1 MNTRVAVLIGLCAT
15 MVAIFAGIAWAMD
28 EAILT
33 PTNDNIVPAEEQ
45 EFSRAMGV
53 WYSHRY
59 DDGEKLLREFSK
71 KHPDS
76 RWAAEADLHV
86 GCLLTF
92 KKRYNEAR
100 SVFEKL
106 IKIRRGE
113 PDNNIHIKAKLRLG
127 NIAEREA
134 KLDEAVR
141 HYTEVLRMN
150 PRWDQFKYA
159 NYHAR
164 KLIMTRG
171 RLLALI
177 RCGPV
182 ALAACLDALGKASEA
197 EAARDIKPTE
207 DGISLVELQAHAKAL
222 GVESQAVEMP
232 FAELGNAPL
241 PVIAYVERNHYV
253 AVLGIGEGK
262 AQVEDS
268 IQGRHEES
276 LAALERVWAGKALVF
291 APGGDLKPLSLAAT
305 PSPCSGCWDIRARR
319 SMPCGAAEDENG
331 DLRGTAEPDMIAGTS
346 SYAAAD
352 VHPHVAEP
360 EHARRVLRPQL
371 DRG

>member
-1 MNTRVAVLIGLCAT
+1 MKLRVLIGSLALVC
-15 MVAIFAGIAWAMD
+15 FAALFIGSAWAMD

-45 EFSRAMGV
+45 EFSRAMSV
-53 WYSHRY
+53 WYSHQY

-86 GCLLTF
+86 GCQLTF
-92 KKRYNEAR
+92 KKRHDEAR

-106 IKIRRGE
+106 IKKH
-113 PDNNIHIKAKLRLG
+113 PDNNIRVKAKLRLG

-134 KLDEAVR
+134 KVDEAVR

-164 KLIMTRG
+164 KLIMTKG
-171 RLLALI
+171 KLLARI
-177 RCGPV
+177 NCAPV

-197 EAARDIKPTE
+197 EAARNIKPTE
-207 DGISLVELQAHAKAL
+207 DGISLAELQAHAKAL
-222 GVESQAVEMP
+222 GVDAEAVEMP

-241 PVIAYVERNHYV
+241 PIIAYIERNHYV
-253 AVLGIGEGK
+253 AVLGINEGK

-276 LAALERVWAGKALVF
+276 LAALERVWGGEALVF
-291 APGGDLKPLSLAAT
+291 APGDLKPLSLAAALET
-305 PSPCSGCWDIRARR
+305 TGGC
-319 SMPCGAAEDENG
+319 CGYADEDECQG
-331 DLRGTAEPDMIAGTS
+331 DPCQCQQESDGPSSDPPERGG
-346 SYAAAD
+346 
-352 VHPHVAEP
+352 
-360 EHARRVLRPQL
+360 
-371 DRG
+371 GW